1 MSPEKPAPRTR
12 RPRRKKGTSPKAEIK
27 RQKIL
32 DSAAK
37 LFSQNGYA
45 ETKLSDI
52 AEEAGTHAG
61 SLYYHFRSKEDLV
74 QDVLGM
80 TMSLLSNAVMAKV
93 NALPASA
100 SASERIVAGIHAHVL
115 HILQRGF
122 YTQAY
127 LKIIDQVPAHVQRA
141 YVMAPRGYGN
151 YWRGILEGA
160 RQAGEL
166 RTDLNPTVL
175 RLLLLGSITWI
186 LEWYKPDG
194 ALSPN
199 DIADEVTSLFFDGAR
214 KR

>member
-1 MSPEKPAPRTR
+1 MSSEKLAPRTR
-12 RPRRKKGTSPKAEIK
+12 RPRRKKGSSPKAETK

-37 LFSQNGYA
+37 LFSLQGYA
-45 ETKLSDI
+45 QTKLSDI
-52 AEEAGTHAG
+52 AKEAGTHAG
-61 SLYYHFRSKEDLV
+61 SLYYHFKSKEDLV

-93 NALPASA
+93 NELPETATP
-100 SASERIVAGIHAHVL
+100 SERIAAGIQAHVL

-127 LKIIDQVPAHVQRA
+127 MKIIDQVPAHVRRA
-141 YVMAPRGYGN
+141 YVMAPRAYGN
-151 YWRGILEGA
+151 YWRGLLEGA

-166 RTDLNPTVL
+166 RTDLNPTIL
-175 RLLLLGSITWI
+175 RLLLLGSITWM

-194 ALSPN
+194 PLSA
-199 DIADEVTSLFFDGAR
+199 DQIADEVTKLFFDGAR